1 MRAHTLR
8 EAEGESA
15 RNKTETDKGKW
26 RQRDLGD
33 VKKDMVVLGKD
44 FSHF

>member
-1 MRAHTLR
+1 MHTRPGRPRERAPAIR
-8 EAEGESA
+8 Q
-15 RNKTETDKGKW
+15 RQKGKK

-33 VKKDMVVLGKD
+33 VKKDMVVLGED